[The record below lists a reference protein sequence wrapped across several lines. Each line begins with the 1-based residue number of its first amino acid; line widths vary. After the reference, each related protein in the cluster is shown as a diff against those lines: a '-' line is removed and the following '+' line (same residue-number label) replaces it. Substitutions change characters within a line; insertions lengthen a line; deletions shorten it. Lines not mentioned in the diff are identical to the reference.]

1 MQAWKQRIRMFSLL
15 ISLKKIPRLKYN
27 HWPLRSWKWSL
38 TRLRGLSKIPGLRRH
53 RRIMR
58 NWRKMSGG
66 KWIRRLATSWWGNS
80 CGQTWMELSM
90 QLDKLRMDN
99 RSHLRRLSFK
109 RRTLILSS
117 INGQKIAQ
125 STFNEKISAHLKWSS
140 SRATGTQLSVNA
152 KAQFSSF
159 TATVTTRVDMHILAN
174 NLLRVATT
182 SLE

>member
-1 MQAWKQRIRMFSLL
+1 MQAWKRRIKFFRLL
-15 ISLKKIPRLKYN
+15 ISLKKILRLKYN

-38 TRLRGLSKIPGLRRH
+38 IRLRGLSKIPGLKRQRP
-53 RRIMR
+53 IMC
-58 NWRKMSGG
+58 NWRKMSAG

-90 QLDKLRMDN
+90 QLDKLKMDN
-99 RSHLRRLSFK
+99 RSHLKRLNFK

-117 INGQKIAQ
+117 INGHKIAR
-125 STFNEKISAHLKWSS
+125 STLDEKISAHLKWSS

-159 TATVTTRVDMHILAN
+159 TDTVTTRVDMHILAN
-174 NLLRVATT
+174 NSQRVATT